1 MKVRFQ
7 RKNIKIR
14 KEINNMPNWCE
25 GMLKIRG
32 KQEDVFCLLINN
44 LSVWKTV
51 LQKEPSISI
60 VEIPDEDGI
69 KIDVKNKTIHVNNL
83 AYIKGTCKNFVEPN
97 DIEVYKGVDGNS
109 CVALEFK
116 GAWVINSEPYVNLS
130 RKYNVDIKIEA
141 FERGMEF
148 SQFILIEKGELKED
162 KDIKYDNY
170 VWDCVMPNLGG

>member
-1 MKVRFQ
+1 
-7 RKNIKIR
+7 
-14 KEINNMPNWCE
+14 MPNWCE

-83 AYIKGTCKNFVEPN
+83 AYIN
-97 DIEVYKGVDGNS
+97 GNS

>member
-1 MKVRFQ
+1 
-7 RKNIKIR
+7 
-14 KEINNMPNWCE
+14 MPNWCE

-83 AYIKGTCKNFVEPN
+83 AYIKGTCRNFVEPN

-116 GAWVINSEPYVNLS
+116 GAWTINSEPYVNLS

-148 SQFILIEKGELKED
+148 SQFILI
-162 KDIKYDNY
+162 
-170 VWDCVMPNLGG
+170 